1 MNTILLSRG
10 QPPRTPSLL
19 AFTDYREAEQ
29 ANGAKQ
35 SSVTANGALL
45 EYETLELR
53 VHPPNVNIDNEAY
66 ADRTLITLD
75 SANRPG
81 TLVEVVQ
88 LLTELGLCVIKAR
101 ISSDGGWF
109 VDEFSVTDAGKK
121 VTNERKLRAIRK
133 VLSVDT
139 DPGSDNECSTD
150 SDFEEA
156 SQLSTVFEIAG
167 NDRIGLLAD
176 VIELLK
182 NNGCEVRSAAVWTH
196 NLRCAFVISVLDSA
210 TGHPIKDTF
219 KLAGLQDML
228 LKKMRSSGDTAD
240 LVVKVANTKGL
251 IHYERRL
258 HQLLLREEEAQW
270 KRLTKLAATYEQ
282 EVAEQH
288 ALQERRWAGTGLG
301 TQSTSSTSAGPG
313 SGPAASLQRA
323 GTGTGG
329 RSQLQS
335 PQLCPTSLS
344 TLPSPGA
351 RGASSLSPATL
362 PSTKQGGNAASTAAV
377 GTAANVAVATGSPRM
392 GSPDGSTHDGGC
404 CSGLSDVPAGPAG
417 LTSPFSRNA
426 AVVDASGSSNGQTS
440 GSAACMGT
448 SAVTNGGSAAAVIA
462 NGGGA
467 AESRAPSPTN
477 ALPPAATLA
486 APPSPSPPVAPPA
499 SSAQKPEVLVQHSK
513 QRDYWMVSIRCRD
526 RQKLLFDTVC
536 TLADLNYD
544 VYHGAVDCELDDK
557 ANISVAVQTFYMR
570 PRYGDS
576 LWDPRKAAKLKY
588 MLECAIQRRQ
598 PQGTK
603 VHIQGAP
610 CGNPAG
616 VGSSA
621 PAADLPAL
629 TAVWRKFGLCITRA
643 KVRALAGSAGEHTF
657 YLVDNYGRPP
667 ADTVVQQACQQIGG
681 VRLARP
687 GAGRLAQGSNAAL
700 GPARGEAMKFAFTVL
715 TRPGWSANQGSPANS
730 LPDSI

>member
-1 MNTILLSRG
+1 
-10 QPPRTPSLL
+10 
-19 AFTDYREAEQ
+19 
-29 ANGAKQ
+29 
-35 SSVTANGALL
+35 
-45 EYETLELR
+45 
-53 VHPPNVNIDNEAY
+53 
-66 ADRTLITLD
+66 
-75 SANRPG
+75 
-81 TLVEVVQ
+81 
-88 LLTELGLCVIKAR
+88 
-101 ISSDGGWF
+101 
-109 VDEFSVTDAGKK
+109 
-121 VTNERKLRAIRK
+121 
-133 VLSVDT
+133 
-139 DPGSDNECSTD
+139 
-150 SDFEEA
+150 
-156 SQLSTVFEIAG
+156 
-167 NDRIGLLAD
+167 
-176 VIELLK
+176 
-182 NNGCEVRSAAVWTH
+182 
-196 NLRCAFVISVLDSA
+196 
-210 TGHPIKDTF
+210 
-219 KLAGLQDML
+219 ML
-228 LKKMRSSGDTAD
+228 LKKMRSSGDAAD

-270 KRLTKLAATYEQ
+270 KRLTTLAATYEQ
-282 EVAEQH
+282 EIAEQH
-288 ALQERRWAGTGLG
+288 ALQERRWAGTGIG
-301 TQSTSSTSAGPG
+301 TQSAGASTGPG
-313 SGPAASLQRA
+313 SGPAATLQR
-323 GTGTGG
+323 TGTGG
-329 RSQLQS
+329 RSQ
-335 PQLCPTSLS
+335 PKPSLPA
-344 TLPSPGA
+344 LPSPGA
-351 RGASSLSPATL
+351 RAAPNLTPATL
-362 PSTKQGGNAASTAAV
+362 PSTKQGSSAASCATAGA
-377 GTAANVAVATGSPRM
+377 AANVAVAAESPM
-392 GSPDGSTHDGGC
+392 TGSPDGSAHGGAC
-404 CSGLSDVPAGPAG
+404 CSIGPLDAPAGPAG
-417 LTSPFSRNA
+417 STSVSSSNI
-426 AVVDASGSSNGQTS
+426 AVVDASGSSNGQAN

-448 SAVTNGGSAAAVIA
+448 STVTSVASGAAVVTALVA
-462 NGGGA
+462 NGGGLG
-467 AESRAPSPTN
+467 ESRAPSPTN

-499 SSAQKPEVLVQHSK
+499 SSAQKPEVLIQHSK

-544 VYHGAVDCELDDK
+544 VYHGAVDCELEDK
-557 ANISVAVQTFYMR
+557 ANVSIAVQTFYMR

-576 LWDPRKAAKLKY
+576 FWDPRKAAKLKY

-610 CGNPAG
+610 CSSAAG

-687 GAGRLAQGSNAAL
+687 GAGRPAQGSNVAPP
-700 GPARGEAMKFAFTVL
+700 GARGEAMKFAFTVL